1 MIKIFAE
8 IIALKL
14 LKNAR
19 TSLVNGDYAAVL
31 DYSVQILNKLGYT
44 SVAADIQAAIDAVG
58 SGDKRLI
65 AVASL
70 NLILD
75 LVNAFLGFGK
85 PITVASAAIGV
96 TDEAIAGRLDLAV
109 DHIDHATAPS
119 RGFTSATAISVD
131 PQTILVAFQ
140 ILQQVFSF
148 FYSQLNKKQPA
159 PTPVV
164 VVAPPVTA

>member
-8 IIALKL
+8 ISALKL
-14 LKNAR
+14 LQSAR

-31 DYSVQILNKLGYT
+31 DYIVQILNKLGYT
-44 SVAADIQAAIDAVG
+44 SVAGDIQAEIDAVG
-58 SGDKRLI
+58 SGDKRGI

-70 NLILD
+70 NLVLD

-85 PITVASAAIGV
+85 PITVASAVPGV

-109 DHIDHATAPS
+109 DRIDYATAPS
-119 RGFTSATAISVD
+119 RGFTATTAMAVD

-148 FYSQLNKKQPA
+148 FYAQLNKKQPA

-164 VVAPPVTA
+164 VVAPPATA